1 MSRMSLDTAIR
12 LSAEVKG
19 GGAIDRVKRSLQD
32 FGKTGQTSK
41 RDLDQL
47 RAATFQF
54 SRANDQTIAGIRN
67 SINAFRGLQEQA
79 RIGGR
84 EFKRYGEEIKQLE
97 GKLKGLDGAAT
108 SAGTSLGQK
117 LAAGLAAA
125 GVGRALQG
133 ITAQAGRFDAEVRK
147 AAATSPTEG
156 ALGALRKEIEAVAA
170 VAAGTPTEVAALAT
184 ALSRAGFT
192 ADQTTKSLRGIVL
205 GAEATDIAFADMGG
219 IVGTILKTF
228 QMDASQTGSVVD
240 SLVKSANSANQTV
253 LDVGEAMSYA
263 AGQASALGVS
273 VDDTLGLIALLA
285 DAGVRGS
292 RAGTTIATGFNRL
305 QIAAGGGD
313 SEMQELIKGSA
324 KMIDAMNQLGASV
337 LDAEGKLR
345 PMDEVLIAIKRQM
358 DGLSKTDQTILS
370 KALFGADAGKG
381 FLAVLQ
387 RSEADINK
395 TIDAVNNAGGTAAET
410 QKKMQGFDF
419 AVKVL
424 GGNVENLT
432 NQIGG
437 MIGAA
442 LKPLIDGL
450 NDVLGAAQKLPE
462 PVKQVGAAA
471 AAAGLAVTGLVVGI
485 AALKASLAIVGGV
498 AALKVALLGA
508 AGAAKAMA
516 AALLLNPWVAAAAGV
531 AALTVAAYNMNKPFQ
546 EFVDSFPQRFEA
558 FFKALS
564 RDATASMERV
574 INVATRAR
582 DFAVGALQFVERENN
597 STMSR
602 ILKSLIP
609 VDAGFTEL
617 ARRIQEVFAV
627 AFQNIGINWAELVGR
642 MLQQLNPMQG
652 VLAAM
657 GVDVAGAMGEA
668 FGTPS
673 AQQRLTNA
681 GVGATYTVGG
691 ITYSTAT
698 GRPVSGTQPFTPSAM
713 AAPPAPMAAPSGGAA
728 GGGSGGGGAA
738 GAEVAKGV
746 KELLR
751 LTDAEIA
758 AAVNTAIGEYNGP
771 DPRGRT
777 DVFANILARSRSSQ
791 YPSNLVD
798 VVTQP
803 GQYAPNFGRSRSQ
816 VSNPN
821 LYGRARFEQVK
832 DELMNPQML
841 SQSIRDVDSRL
852 YFKGISQYPNM
863 VKGVDFLRA
872 QGQNFFHGPG
882 RSDPGRNPQITT
894 QLLGELGGGDVAGYL
909 DQQRQQTE
917 QRLNTLN
924 DQANTAERGR
934 KETELQLAAMREM
947 NPIARQVVEADN
959 EALRI
964 TQAYADTKAKIE
976 ESAKGATTE
985 AENQAKADAL
995 SAIEADK
1002 KLKLDL
1008 NAAKLS
1014 EQLSKESEGL
1024 TSELEKIA
1032 KEAGDR
1038 LAFEREY
1045 AVLLKSGMN
1054 PELARQYLELDKIV
1068 DATRIN
1074 LESRIRILEASALQL
1089 SAESEVRKEIEK
1101 QVALLNEKR
1110 KAIDGIA
1117 KDAKKNIESTT
1128 IKSEEQKIEGQIQK
1142 LKDEIKE
1149 MTSLSGQAMFAA
1161 KSIGDAFASSFRSI
1175 VDGTKSTK
1183 AALSDFFKS
1192 ISERYLEMAVEIIA
1206 KQVQMII
1213 LQTIL
1218 NAIGGAA
1225 APSAAPSAAPAL
1237 SFNPSGF
1244 AGRAIGGPVNPGEI
1258 RPVGERGPELFVPYQ
1273 AGTIIPAEATE
1284 ALAAIN
1290 NAAQGR
1296 LMVPYMGGGGSGAVG
1311 GQSGGSGLSVPF
1323 QGGGQSGGSGLS
1335 VPFQGGGQSGGS
1347 GLSVPFLK
1355 GADGMDGAAA
1365 AGGSGG
1371 GTEAIKVETVMINQ
1385 VEYATVDQL
1394 NKATRQAASQ
1404 GAALAEKRARNNVST
1419 RRSYR

>member
-1 MSRMSLDTAIR
+1 MSANRMSLDTAIR
-12 LSAEVKG
+12 LSAEVRG
-19 GGAIDRVKRSLQD
+19 GNAIDRVKRSLQD

-156 ALGALRKEIEAVAA
+156 ALGALRKEIAAVAA

-498 AALKVALLGA
+498 EALKVALLGA
-508 AGAAKAMA
+508 AGSAKAMA

-652 VLAAM
+652 ALAAM

-738 GAEVAKGV
+738 GGGAQSFQPSSRARALMAAAQKLGVSPLDLATIISYETSGTFNPNIWGGKDGNHLGLIQFGGPERQKYGVREGMSFEEQVTGPVVRFLQDRFAGVGMSTQGASLSDLYRTVNGGNPRASIGASDGNGTIAQHVQRMTGDHRQKALRTFFDGKMENVGFGAMEQADATNAGFEAQQQLAQKQEEQLDVAKRIRQ
-746 KELLR
+746 E
-751 LTDAEIA
+751 AEM
-758 AAVNTAIGEYNGP
+758 TAIAL
-771 DPRGRT
+771 RM
-777 DVFANILARSRSSQ
+777 
-791 YPSNLVD
+791 
-798 VVTQP
+798 
-803 GQYAPNFGRSRSQ
+803 
-816 VSNPN
+816 
-821 LYGRARFEQVK
+821 
-832 DELMNPQML
+832 MNPL
-841 SQSIRDVDSRL
+841 HRSI
-852 YFKGISQYPNM
+852 
-863 VKGVDFLRA
+863 
-872 QGQNFFHGPG
+872 
-882 RSDPGRNPQITT
+882 
-894 QLLGELGGGDVAGYL
+894 
-909 DQQRQQTE
+909 
-917 QRLNTLN
+917 
-924 DQANTAERGR
+924 
-934 KETELQLAAMREM
+934 
-947 NPIARQVVEADN
+947 VEAEN
-959 EALRI
+959 EALKI
-964 TQAYADTKAKIE
+964 LQKYSDLKAKAVSDGE
-976 ESAKGATTE
+976 RENLAAAQKLELES
-985 AENQAKADAL
+985 NAL
-995 SAIEADK
+995 
-1002 KLKLDL
+1002 
-1008 NAAKLS
+1008 KLS

-1323 QGGGQSGGSGLS
+1323 
-1335 VPFQGGGQSGGS
+1335 
-1347 GLSVPFLK
+1347 LK

>member
-84 EFKRYGEEIKQLE
+84 EFKRYGEEIQRLDA
-97 GKLKGLDGAAT
+97 KLSGLDGAAT
-108 SAGTSLGQK
+108 KAGASLGQK

-133 ITAQAGRFDAEVRK
+133 ITMQAANFDAELRK
-147 AAATSPTEG
+147 AAAISPTEG
-156 ALGALRKEIEAVAA
+156 AFGTLKRSIEEVAA
-170 VAAGTPTEVAALAT
+170 AAAGTPTEVAALAT

-192 ADQTTKSLRGIVL
+192 ADEVSASLAGVVK
-205 GAEATDIAFADMGG
+205 GAEATSVSFDQMGG
-219 IVGTILKTF
+219 ITADVLRAFGM
-228 QMDASQTGSVVD
+228 QVSQTNEVVD
-240 SLVKSANSANQTV
+240 VLTKTSNTSNQTV
-253 LDVGEAMSYA
+253 LDLGESLKYA
-263 AGQASALGVS
+263 APTARSLGVS
-273 VDDTLGLIALLA
+273 LTDLAGTLGVLANNGIRGSEAGTALRTGFSRLQLAAAGSNEELLGLTRGNALLA
-285 DAGVRGS
+285 NAMRQLGAEVTNADGSLKSMDEVFISLKRQIDNIASPGQRIEIVKAIFGEEAGGKLRALLNSTEGDIKKFFDGVRDA
-292 RAGTTIATGFNRL
+292 AGTT
-305 QIAAGGGD
+305 
-313 SEMQELIKGSA
+313 
-324 KMIDAMNQLGASV
+324 
-337 LDAEGKLR
+337 
-345 PMDEVLIAIKRQM
+345 
-358 DGLSKTDQTILS
+358 DQTRAAMDSFQLS
-370 KALFGADAGKG
+370 T
-381 FLAVLQ
+381 Q
-387 RSEADINK
+387 R
-395 TIDAVNNAGGTAAET
+395 
-410 QKKMQGFDF
+410 
-419 AVKVL
+419 L
-424 GGNVENLT
+424 GGNIENLT

-498 AALKVALLGA
+498 EALKVALLGA
-508 AGAAKAMA
+508 AGSAKAMA

-627 AFQNIGINWAELVGR
+627 AFQNIGINWAELIGR

-652 VLAAM
+652 VLKAM

-738 GAEVAKGV
+738 GGGAQSFQPSSRARALMAAAQKLGVSPLDLATIISYETSGTFNPNIWGGKDGNHLGLIQFGGPERQKYGVREGMSFEEQVTGPVVRFLQDRFAGVGMSTQGASLSDLYRTVNGGNPRASIGASDGNGTIAQHVQRMTGDHRQKALRTFFDGKMENVGFGAMEQADATNAGFEAQQQLAQKQEEQLDVAKRIRQ
-746 KELLR
+746 EAEMTAMALR
-751 LTDAEIA
+751 M
-758 AAVNTAIGEYNGP
+758 
-771 DPRGRT
+771 
-777 DVFANILARSRSSQ
+777 
-791 YPSNLVD
+791 
-798 VVTQP
+798 
-803 GQYAPNFGRSRSQ
+803 
-816 VSNPN
+816 
-821 LYGRARFEQVK
+821 
-832 DELMNPQML
+832 MNPL
-841 SQSIRDVDSRL
+841 HRSI
-852 YFKGISQYPNM
+852 
-863 VKGVDFLRA
+863 
-872 QGQNFFHGPG
+872 
-882 RSDPGRNPQITT
+882 
-894 QLLGELGGGDVAGYL
+894 
-909 DQQRQQTE
+909 
-917 QRLNTLN
+917 
-924 DQANTAERGR
+924 
-934 KETELQLAAMREM
+934 
-947 NPIARQVVEADN
+947 VEAEN
-959 EALRI
+959 EALKI
-964 TQAYADTKAKIE
+964 LQKYSDLKAKAVSDGE
-976 ESAKGATTE
+976 RENLAAAQKLELES
-985 AENQAKADAL
+985 NAL
-995 SAIEADK
+995 
-1002 KLKLDL
+1002 
-1008 NAAKLS
+1008 KLS

-1206 KQVQMII
+1206 KQVQMVI

-1296 LMVPYMGGGGSGAVG
+1296 LMVPYMGG
-1311 GQSGGSGLSVPF
+1311 QSGGGAV
-1323 QGGGQSGGSGLS
+1323 
-1335 VPFQGGGQSGGS
+1335 GGQSGGS